1 MVSCI
6 VLPRRKLRKMVSIL
20 NLCPSHTEI
29 FSKRRKIYSWL
40 CERLE
45 LMWCA
50 LKTNANSKCSWQ
62 CFWFWSWT
70 WLMNG
75 RETETRREQKLDKDL
90 LLHSDISK
98 SSRNSENT
106 SKSQL
111 LSAKKDLG
119 RLHCHLLLLLRNGVG
134 RQSQKNVMPTA
145 PSVPRR
151 SPIQVLTRLNAA

>member
-1 MVSCI
+1 MYEMHLKMGLTRTLQMWWCMICQHEFLLASTKKSSGPSNTSTQLLTLGWSM
-6 VLPRRKLRKMVSIL
+6 LPRRKRRKSRIML

-45 LMWCA
+45 LMLCA
-50 LKTNANSKCSWQ
+50 LKTNTNSKCSWQ
-62 CFWFWSWT
+62 CFWFWSWS

-75 RETETRREQKLDKDL
+75 RETETRREQKLDEDM

-106 SKSQL
+106 SKS
-111 LSAKKDLG
+111 
-119 RLHCHLLLLLRNGVG
+119 
-134 RQSQKNVMPTA
+134 
-145 PSVPRR
+145 
-151 SPIQVLTRLNAA
+151 